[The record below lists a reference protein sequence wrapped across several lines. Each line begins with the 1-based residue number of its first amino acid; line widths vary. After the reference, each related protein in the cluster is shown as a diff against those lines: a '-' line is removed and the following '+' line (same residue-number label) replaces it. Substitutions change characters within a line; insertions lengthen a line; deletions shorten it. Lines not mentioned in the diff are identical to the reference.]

1 MKKLSKAHINK
12 LKGTLTGRLRLSLYQ
27 SLSGKAD
34 VVPSDKQAAA
44 FIEEVGQVNPVFAFY
59 FYSFFDDTYTIPV
72 EFSRLQ
78 MPKDIKTTLIYL
90 EEHPLKTPTFFLIQN
105 CQRLFGATEILAWV
119 ECSDIKEPF
128 KGKYYTIVLTKE
140 GNPRDILGYIEIR
153 AAQTNPNPAF
163 SYYGENGAETRNT
176 DDFIDNPLLVFYI
189 SLLNFLVEHPV
200 DRFISD
206 ERKITT
212 LSSVPYINYPID
224 SLLTEKLNLLY
235 TGQVGC
241 LKAKVKLKDVIPY
254 SYEFCIDFPDRFITD
269 SKRKLD
275 KVLECGILTYESNG
289 FLIMSD
295 NYSYYLALRKEK
307 IEEVTVVNIG
317 ELSLPHQVI
326 EVGGK
331 ELLPSVPTISGSMS
345 SLPIDLKEE
354 LLEQRLDKLNTYYKI
369 ERIRNQDF
377 QEIKEWISNNKLIE
391 SLNELILVTLDKRIH
406 DEIILMKSRLSKLKS
421 DIRRGIL
428 THELQNIEL
437 NKIKNDILE
446 LISEL

>member
-12 LKGTLTGRLRLSLYQ
+12 LKGTLIGRLRLSLFQ

-44 FIEEVGQVNPVFAFY
+44 FIEEVGEVNQVFAFY
-59 FYSFFDDTYTIPV
+59 FYSFFDETYTIPV
-72 EFSRLQ
+72 EFSKLQ
-78 MPKDIKTTLIYL
+78 IPKDIKIAFAYL

-105 CQRLFGATEILAWV
+105 CQRLFGVTEILAWI
-119 ECSDIKEPF
+119 ECSNISEPF
-128 KGKYYTIVLTKE
+128 KGKLYTIVLTKE

-153 AAQTNPNPAF
+153 ISQTNPNPAF
-163 SYYGENGAETRNT
+163 SYHGENGPETRNI
-176 DDFIDNPLLVFYI
+176 DDFIDNPLLVFYV
-189 SLLNFLVEHPV
+189 SLLNFLVENPV
-200 DRFISD
+200 GKFISD
-206 ERKITT
+206 ERKIAK
-212 LSSVPYINYPID
+212 LSPVPYVNYPID
-224 SLLTEKLNLLY
+224 NLLIEKLNLLY
-235 TGQVGC
+235 TGQIEC
-241 LKAKVKLKDVIPY
+241 LKARVKLKDVIPY
-254 SYEFCIDFPDRFITD
+254 SYEFCIDFPERFIID
-269 SKRKLD
+269 SKRQLD
-275 KVLECGILTYESNG
+275 KILEYGILTYEHDG

-295 NYSYYLALRKEK
+295 TYSYYLALRKEK

-317 ELSLPHQVI
+317 QLSLPHEVI

-354 LLEQRLDKLNTYYKI
+354 LLEQKLNKLNTYYKI
-369 ERIRNQDF
+369 ERIKNQDF
-377 QEIKEWISNNKLIE
+377 QEIKELISNNKLIE
-391 SLNELILVTLDKRIH
+391 SLNELILVTLDKGRH